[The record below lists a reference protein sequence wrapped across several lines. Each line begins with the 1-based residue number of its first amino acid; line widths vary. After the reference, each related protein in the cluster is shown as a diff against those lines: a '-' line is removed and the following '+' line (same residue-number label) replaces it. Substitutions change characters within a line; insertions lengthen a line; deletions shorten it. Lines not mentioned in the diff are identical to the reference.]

1 MGSSSAPW
9 KQLLLCSIEAN
20 SHLKHHSYFQLA
32 TVSSNNRPSNR
43 TVVFRGFQDDADKI
57 LINTDTRTRKI
68 NDLKHCP
75 FAEICWYFTESWEQF
90 RISGVVDVIDGTTS
104 DPLKLEQREKSWFAS
119 SLRSRMQYVGA
130 SPGLPAVAS
139 EQSSQSPSL
148 DPSIGPVA
156 AFCLL
161 LFDPHQ
167 VDYLN
172 LKSNER
178 LVFTSIASD
187 SGRKLW
193 SSQKIRGCNNY
204 CTMDSRCAGEGS
216 FIGIRCNQG
225 KHKREIFV
233 TGSGNIDSGAP
244 L

>member
-9 KQLLLCSIEAN
+9 KQLLLSSIEAN

-43 TVVFRGFQDDADKI
+43 TVVFRGFQDDGDKI

-75 FAEICWYFTESWEQF
+75 FTEICWYFMESWEQF
-90 RISGVVDVIDGTTS
+90 RISGVVDVIDGTTP
-104 DPLKLEQREKSWFAS
+104 DPLKLEVIPLIKMLSTEKQREKSWFAS
-119 SLRSRMQYVGA
+119 SLRSRVQYVGA

-187 SGRKLW
+187 SGKKLW
-193 SSQKIRGCNNY
+193 TSQKVN
-204 CTMDSRCAGEGS
+204 
-216 FIGIRCNQG
+216 
-225 KHKREIFV
+225 
-233 TGSGNIDSGAP
+233 P
-244 L
+244 